1 MAGMVTAV
9 LSLSIAF
16 LSRVGSL
23 ACLCVLPDPRDGM
36 HGNTFL
42 SLACY
47 ENQGVGCLAE
57 D

>member
-1 MAGMVTAV
+1 MAGIVTAV

-42 SLACY
+42 SL
-47 ENQGVGCLAE
+47 GLL
-57 D
+57 